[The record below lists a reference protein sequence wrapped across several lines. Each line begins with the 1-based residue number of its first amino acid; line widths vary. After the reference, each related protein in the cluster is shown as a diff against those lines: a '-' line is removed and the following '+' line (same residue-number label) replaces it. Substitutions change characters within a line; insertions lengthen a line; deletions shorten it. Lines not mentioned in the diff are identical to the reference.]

1 MQPTEHEIHKQH
13 AFDCYCK
20 KILKN
25 EAYNIQKEYARLRE
39 KEISFDEL
47 SEKEQ
52 ETLSVSDEYFAEEY
66 VFDVLDSKIP
76 VRNEHL
82 ANALQSLSERKR
94 DIIILSYFLD
104 MTDKEIAVK
113 LNMVRKTV
121 QYHRTKSLQELRKRL
136 EEESHE

>member
-25 EAYNIQKEYARLRE
+25 EAYNIQKEYARLCE

-47 SEKEQ
+47 SKKAQ

-66 VFDVLDSKIP
+66 VFDVLGGKIP

-82 ANALQSLSERKR
+82 ANALQSLSECKH

-121 QYHRTKSLQELRKRL
+121 QYHRTKSFEPFQKK
-136 EEESHE
+136 